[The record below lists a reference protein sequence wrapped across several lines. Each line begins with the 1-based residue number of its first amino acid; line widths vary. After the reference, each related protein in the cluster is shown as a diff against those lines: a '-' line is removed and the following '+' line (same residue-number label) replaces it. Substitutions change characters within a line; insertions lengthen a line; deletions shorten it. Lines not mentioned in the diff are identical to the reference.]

1 MALLKAFIRRYPFQS
16 IFLAIALLLAGVA
29 DGVGLSSLL
38 PALQLAMTTDAP
50 DASQN
55 EFAQRVHDVLAS
67 AGITPTLG
75 LLLGIILSA
84 IVVKNALIFIAEQ
97 RIGYIAADVATEL
110 RMNLLSAVI
119 ASRWSFFTR
128 QSTGALANAMATEA
142 WRAAQAY
149 VFAVRVLATVIE
161 ATVYTAVAVLVSWHA
176 TVLCFAAG
184 ALVLSASH
192 VFVRI
197 AHRAGDRQ
205 THWYRSLLGTLSD
218 VLQSVKTFKAMGR
231 DRVAEQVLSLE
242 TGKLRGA
249 LRRQVLGEA
258 GLEGAQESL
267 LALVIVG
274 GIFVALV
281 SFDVQLATVTF
292 MAVVL
297 GQTLKRVGRVQ
308 KQYQKVLTCESAYWA
323 LDKTIAE
330 ARAQAET
337 GTGTERVALDQSI
350 DFESVSF
357 SYGEHRILDK
367 VSFSIPAGVITCLV
381 GDSGSGKTTIADLV
395 IGLIQPESGVIR
407 VDGHDLNA
415 LDVHAWRHS
424 IGYVPQEN
432 LLLHDSILHNV
443 ALGDPSL
450 KREDAEYALKL
461 AGAWDFVS
469 RLPDGIDSVVGER
482 GTLLSGGQRQ
492 RVMIARA
499 LAHHPKLLILD
510 EATSAL
516 DPATEAG
523 ICATLQSLHGQL
535 TILAVSHQSAMAD
548 IADEVYR
555 VETGTL
561 RRDTARHTGLRL
573 NQSVS

>member
-1 MALLKAFIRRYPFQS
+1 MELLKAFIRRYPFQS
-16 IFLAIALLLAGVA
+16 FFLAVALLLAGIA

-38 PALQLAMTTDAP
+38 PALQLAMSSDAP
-50 DASQN
+50 EAAQN
-55 EFAQRVHDVLAS
+55 PFAQHVHDALATV
-67 AGITPTLG
+67 GITPTLG
-75 LLLGIILSA
+75 LLLAVILGA
-84 IVVKNALIFIAEQ
+84 IVVKNTLIFIAEQ

-110 RMNLLSAVI
+110 RMNLLTAVI

-128 QSTGALANAMATEA
+128 QSTGSLANAMATEA

-149 VFAVRVLATVIE
+149 VFAVRVLAALIE
-161 ATVYTAVAVLVSWHA
+161 ATVYTAVAVLVSWQA
-176 TVLCFAAG
+176 TLMCFAAG
-184 ALVLSASH
+184 AAVLSASH

-197 AHRAGDRQ
+197 AHRAGGKQ

-231 DRVAEQVLSLE
+231 DKVAEDVLTFE

-281 SFDVQLATVTF
+281 SFQVPLATVTF

-297 GQTLKRVGRVQ
+297 GQTLKRIGKVQ
-308 KQYQKVLTCESAYWA
+308 KQYQKVMTCESAYWA
-323 LDKTIAE
+323 LDATIAE
-330 ARAQAET
+330 AKAHAET
-337 GTGTERVALDQSI
+337 GVGIERVDLDKSI
-350 DFESVSF
+350 EFHGVSF
-357 SYGEHRILDK
+357 AYGDHRVLDD
-367 VSFSIPAGVITCLV
+367 VSLSISAGVITCLV

-395 IGLIQPESGVIR
+395 IGLITPASGTIR
-407 VDGHDLNA
+407 VDGHELADL
-415 LDVHAWRHS
+415 DIHSWRHS

-450 KREDAEYALKL
+450 KRDDAEHALKIS
-461 AGAWDFVS
+461 GAWDFVS

-492 RVMIARA
+492 RIMIARA

-516 DPATEAG
+516 DSATEAG
-523 ICATLQSLHGQL
+523 ICATLQSLRGQL

-548 IADEVYR
+548 IADAVYR
-555 VETGTL
+555 VDAGTL
-561 RRDTARHTGLRL
+561 TLDATRSNGQRL

>member
-1 MALLKAFIRRYPFQS
+1 MELLKAFIRRYPFQS
-16 IFLAIALLLAGVA
+16 VFLAVALLLAGVA
-29 DGVGLSSLL
+29 DGIGLSSLL

-50 DASQN
+50 DRRRTNSRSAFTTCSPAPAS
-55 EFAQRVHDVLAS
+55 RLRS
-67 AGITPTLG
+67 ACCSAVILG
-75 LLLGIILSA
+75 A
-84 IVVKNALIFIAEQ
+84 IVVKNSLIFIAEQ

-110 RMNLLSAVI
+110 RMNLLAAVI

-149 VFAVRVLATVIE
+149 VFAVRVLAALIE

-176 TVLCFAAG
+176 TVICFAAG
-184 ALVLSASH
+184 AMVLSASH

-197 AHRAGDRQ
+197 AHRAGGKQ

-231 DRVAEQVLSLE
+231 DKVAEEVLTLE
-242 TGKLRGA
+242 TGKLRSA

-281 SFDVQLATVTF
+281 SFHVELATVTF

-297 GQTLKRVGRVQ
+297 GQTLKRIGKVQ
-308 KQYQKVLTCESAYWA
+308 KQYQKVHHV
-323 LDKTIAE
+323 
-330 ARAQAET
+330 R
-337 GTGTERVALDQSI
+337 ERVLGARRNDRRSAGAGGDRRWHATRRAEQGI
-350 DFESVSF
+350 EFDSVSF
-357 SYGEHRILDK
+357 CYGDHTHPRQR
-367 VSFSIPAGVITCLV
+367 LV
-381 GDSGSGKTTIADLV
+381 LDSGRRDHVPRRRLR
-395 IGLIQPESGVIR
+395 LRQNDDRRP
-407 VDGHDLNA
+407 GHRPD
-415 LDVHAWRHS
+415 HAGTGIDPRGWPRPRSRSTFTSWRHS

-450 KREDAEYALKL
+450 KREDAEHALKI

-516 DPATEAG
+516 DSATEAG
-523 ICATLQSLHGQL
+523 ICATLQSLRG
-535 TILAVSHQSAMAD
+535 
-548 IADEVYR
+548 
-555 VETGTL
+555 
-561 RRDTARHTGLRL
+561 
-573 NQSVS
+573 N

>member
-1 MALLKAFIRRYPFQS
+1 MELLKAFIHRYPFQS
-16 IFLAIALLLAGVA
+16 VFLAVALLLAGIA
-29 DGVGLSSLL
+29 DGIGLSSLL
-38 PALQLAMTTDAP
+38 PALQLAMSSETPAAP
-50 DASQN
+50 QN
-55 EFAQRVHDVLAS
+55 PFAQHVHEVLANI
-67 AGITPTLG
+67 GITPTLG
-75 LLLGIILSA
+75 LLLAVILGA
-84 IVVKNALIFIAEQ
+84 IVVKNTLIFIAEQ

-110 RMNLLSAVI
+110 RMNLLTAVI

-149 VFAVRVLATVIE
+149 VFAVRVLAAVIE
-161 ATVYTAVAVLVSWHA
+161 ATVYTAVAVLVSWQA
-176 TVLCFAAG
+176 TVLCFVAG
-184 ALVLSASH
+184 VAVLSASH

-197 AHRAGDRQ
+197 AHRAGDKQ

-231 DRVAEQVLSLE
+231 DKVAEDVLTLE

-258 GLEGAQESL
+258 GLTGAQESL

-274 GIFVALV
+274 GIFIALV

-297 GQTLKRVGRVQ
+297 GQTLKRVGKVQ
-308 KQYQKVLTCESAYWA
+308 KQYQKVVGCESAYWA
-323 LDKTIAE
+323 LNATIDE
-330 ARAQAET
+330 ARAHAET
-337 GTGTERVALDQSI
+337 GAGIKRVELRDGI
-350 DFESVSF
+350 EFDGVSF
-357 SYGEHRILDK
+357 AYGDHRILDD
-367 VSFSIPAGVITCLV
+367 VSFSIAAGVITCLV

-395 IGLIQPESGVIR
+395 IGLITPASGTIR
-407 VDGHDLNA
+407 VDGHDLA
-415 LDVHAWRHS
+415 ELDVHSWRHS

-450 KREDAEYALKL
+450 KRDDAEQALKI

-469 RLPDGIDSVVGER
+469 QLPDGIDSVVGER

-516 DPATEAG
+516 DSATEAG
-523 ICATLQSLHGQL
+523 ICATLQSLRGQL

-548 IADEVYR
+548 IADAVYR
-555 VETGTL
+555 VDAGTL
-561 RRDTARHTGLRL
+561 APDLTRPNGARL
-573 NQSVS
+573 NQSVR

>member
-1 MALLKAFIRRYPFQS
+1 MELLKAFIRRYPFQS
-16 IFLAIALLLAGVA
+16 VFLAVALLLAGIA
-29 DGVGLSSLL
+29 DGIGLSSLL

-50 DASQN
+50 EASQN
-55 EFAQRVHDVLAS
+55 EFAQRVHDVLAN

-75 LLLGIILSA
+75 LLLAVILGA
-84 IVVKNALIFIAEQ
+84 IVIKNSLIFIAEQ

-110 RMNLLSAVI
+110 RMNLLAAVI

-149 VFAVRVLATVIE
+149 VFAVRVLAALIE

-184 ALVLSASH
+184 AMVLSASH
-192 VFVRI
+192 IFVRI
-197 AHRAGDRQ
+197 AHRAGGKQ

-231 DRVAEQVLSLE
+231 DKVAEDVLTLE
-242 TGKLRGA
+242 TGKLRSA

-281 SFDVQLATVTF
+281 SFHVELATVTF

-297 GQTLKRVGRVQ
+297 GQTLKRIGKVQ
-308 KQYQKVLTCESAYWA
+308 KQYQKVMTCESAYWA
-323 LDKTIAE
+323 LDATIKE
-330 ARAQAET
+330 AQAQAET
-337 GTGTERVALDQSI
+337 GDGTQRVALDKNI
-350 DFESVSF
+350 EFDSVSF

-395 IGLIQPESGVIR
+395 IGLITPESGTIR
-407 VDGHDLNA
+407 VDGHDLA
-415 LDVHAWRHS
+415 SLHVHSWRHS

-450 KREDAEYALKL
+450 KREDAERALKI

-469 RLPDGIDSVVGER
+469 RLPDGVDSVVGER

-516 DPATEAG
+516 DSATEAG
-523 ICATLQSLHGQL
+523 ICATLRSLRGQL

-555 VETGTL
+555 VELGKLT
-561 RRDTARHTGLRL
+561 RDAARQNVARL
-573 NQSVS
+573 NQGVS